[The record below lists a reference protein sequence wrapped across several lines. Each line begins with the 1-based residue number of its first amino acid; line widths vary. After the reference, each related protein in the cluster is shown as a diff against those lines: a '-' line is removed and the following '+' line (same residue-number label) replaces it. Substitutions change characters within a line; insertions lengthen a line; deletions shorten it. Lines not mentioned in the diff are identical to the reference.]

1 MENFALGLNLLFRVI
16 TEHIGWYDMKYFIC
30 EMTSV
35 LLVGHSLTTARSIE
49 IVPRGGPSFW
59 MMGSLFG

>member
-16 TEHIGWYDMKYFIC
+16 TEHIGWYDMKYFIY

-35 LLVGHSLTTARSIE
+35 LLGGHSLTTLTR
-49 IVPRGGPSFW
+49 RGW
-59 MMGSLFG
+59 

>member
-1 MENFALGLNLLFRVI
+1 MEDFALGLNLLFRVI

-35 LLVGHSLTTARSIE
+35 LLGGAFFNYVDKTRVVGSPKMLTVIR
-49 IVPRGGPSFW
+49 
-59 MMGSLFG
+59 